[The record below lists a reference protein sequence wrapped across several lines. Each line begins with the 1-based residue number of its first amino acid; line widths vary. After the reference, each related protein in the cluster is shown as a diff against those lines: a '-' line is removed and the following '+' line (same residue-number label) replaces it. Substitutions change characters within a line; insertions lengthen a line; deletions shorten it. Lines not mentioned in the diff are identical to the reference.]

1 MLGVHYPIGNSG
13 YNKIK
18 NGCDA
23 FVLTLI
29 AIRGGGG
36 VGRKIHVSVVIQIH
50 VGGCDEE
57 EEERV
62 LMILATLLMMVEI
75 ISSSFS

>member
-1 MLGVHYPIGNSG
+1 M
-13 YNKIK
+13 
-18 NGCDA
+18 
-23 FVLTLI
+23 LTLI
-29 AIRGGGG
+29 AIGGGGG

-57 EEERV
+57 EKERV

-75 ISSSFS
+75 ISSTFSSHC

>member
-1 MLGVHYPIGNSG
+1 M
-13 YNKIK
+13 
-18 NGCDA
+18 
-23 FVLTLI
+23 
-29 AIRGGGG
+29 GGGG
-36 VGRKIHVSVVIQIH
+36 WVGRKIHVSVVIQIH

-75 ISSSFS
+75 VSSSFSSHC

>member
-1 MLGVHYPIGNSG
+1 M
-13 YNKIK
+13 
-18 NGCDA
+18 
-23 FVLTLI
+23 LTLI
-29 AIRGGGG
+29 AIGGG

-57 EEERV
+57 DEEEERV

-75 ISSSFS
+75 MSSSFSSHC

>member
-1 MLGVHYPIGNSG
+1 M
-13 YNKIK
+13 
-18 NGCDA
+18 
-23 FVLTLI
+23 LTLI
-29 AIRGGGG
+29 AIGG
-36 VGRKIHVSVVIQIH
+36 VGRKIHVIHVSVVIQIH

-75 ISSSFS
+75 ISSSFSSHC

>member
-1 MLGVHYPIGNSG
+1 M
-13 YNKIK
+13 
-18 NGCDA
+18 
-23 FVLTLI
+23 LTLI
-29 AIRGGGG
+29 AIKGGGG
-36 VGRKIHVSVVIQIH
+36 EGRKIHVSVVIQIH

-75 ISSSFS
+75 MSSSFSSHC

>member
-1 MLGVHYPIGNSG
+1 M
-13 YNKIK
+13 
-18 NGCDA
+18 
-23 FVLTLI
+23 
-29 AIRGGGG
+29 AIRGGG

-75 ISSSFS
+75 MSSSFSSHC

>member
-1 MLGVHYPIGNSG
+1 M
-13 YNKIK
+13 
-18 NGCDA
+18 
-23 FVLTLI
+23 LTLI
-29 AIRGGGG
+29 AIGGGG

-57 EEERV
+57 EEEEERV

-75 ISSSFS
+75 MSSSFSSHC

>member
-1 MLGVHYPIGNSG
+1 M
-13 YNKIK
+13 
-18 NGCDA
+18 
-23 FVLTLI
+23 LTLI
-29 AIRGGGG
+29 AIRGGR

-75 ISSSFS
+75 MSSSFSSHC

>member
-1 MLGVHYPIGNSG
+1 MGVHYPIGNSG

-23 FVLTLI
+23 FMLTLI
-29 AIRGGGG
+29 AIRGG

-62 LMILATLLMMVEI
+62 LMILAALPMMVEI
-75 ISSSFS
+75 ISSSFSSHC